1 MHEPPLISVDIA
13 SAIDEI
19 AGLAEVQLMSL
30 CLNLTAR
37 ARMCVRLESKQ
48 NGPST
53 FCMIGCRS
61 DPCILTML
69 ALENRSSGTATLP
82 KIEQVWLGVLES
94 MLSPTIFPDAPGG
107 LVST

>member
-1 MHEPPLISVDIA
+1 
-13 SAIDEI
+13 
-19 AGLAEVQLMSL
+19 
-30 CLNLTAR
+30 
-37 ARMCVRLESKQ
+37 
-48 NGPST
+48 
-53 FCMIGCRS
+53 
-61 DPCILTML
+61 ML